1 MIMSGLAAPVADF
14 NACAHYHRPMPAI
27 HRCAAGDACR
37 PLPYFGESGTGGVAG
52 LQFIVS
58 RQGYQPPTIL
68 ILKQEPTTPQETRAP
83 FTDRMREVKAG
94 FGRTMSHLP
103 AVFGVSR
110 QTLYNWLNGETPK
123 EQHQSKLEQLAAA
136 ARVFAGADFK
146 PTALSL
152 DRTIAQGKSF
162 IELIGQGAD
171 GKETAERLIRIE
183 KRGAAAREKLG
194 ALLGDRPSS
203 RPDVA
208 DMGRPALNE
217 NII

>member
-1 MIMSGLAAPVADF
+1 MFGFADSVADF
-14 NACAHYHRPMPAI
+14 NACAHYHRPVSAF
-27 HRCAAGDACR
+27 HGCATVVEYR
-37 PLPYFGESGTGGVAG
+37 PLPCFGESGTGGIEG
-52 LQFIVS
+52 LAFIES
-58 RQGYQPPTIL
+58 RQGYQPFTIL
-68 ILKQEPTTPQETRAP
+68 ILKQEPTAPQETRAP
-83 FTDRMREVKAG
+83 FTDLMRKVKAG

-136 ARVFAGADFK
+136 ARVFTETGFK

>member
-1 MIMSGLAAPVADF
+1 MPGLAGSVADF
-14 NACAHYHRPMPAI
+14 NACAHYHRPIPAI
-27 HRCAAGDACR
+27 HRCAAIGECR
-37 PLPYFGESGTGGVAG
+37 PLPYFGESGTGGVEG

-68 ILKQEPTTPQETRAP
+68 VLKQEPTTPQETRAP
-83 FTDRMREVKAG
+83 FADLMREVKAG

-183 KRGAAAREKLG
+183 KRGAAAREKLN
-194 ALLGDRPSS
+194 ALLGDRSFS